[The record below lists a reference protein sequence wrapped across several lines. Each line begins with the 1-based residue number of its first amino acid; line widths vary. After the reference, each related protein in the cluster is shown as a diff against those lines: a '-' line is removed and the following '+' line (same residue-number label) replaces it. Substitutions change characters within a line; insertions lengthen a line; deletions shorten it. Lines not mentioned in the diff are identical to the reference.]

1 MSKADD
7 MKNTHFKPFTDDTSG
22 PEGERAVRDLK
33 LHGNVPDGYAETYTD
48 CMLGCDMGRG
58 QLPLHC
64 AGYLGL
70 HPWLTE
76 TVNEIDAAGNV
87 AAVLVR
93 YAVLKGIVEVLW
105 VSTDTMI
112 ADFLTKAADEATF
125 IRCRAVLMNIKEE
138 GKWLPSL
145 RSSVKLK
152 TQRLVAAVAKAIKGM
167 D

>member
-1 MSKADD
+1 MSRATKKAIYFRIALAFIQRAV
-7 MKNTHFKPFTDDTSG
+7 KG
-22 PEGERAVRDLK
+22 PILLLCDNEATVKAVTKEGMSARTRYFERA
-33 LHGNVPDGYAETYTD
+33 T
-48 CMLGCDMGRG
+48 
-58 QLPLHC
+58 
-64 AGYLGL
+64 
-70 HPWLTE
+70 
-76 TVNEIDAAGNV
+76 
-87 AAVLVR
+87 VLVR

>member
-70 HPWLTE
+70 HRWLTE

-87 AAVLVR
+87 VAPVVPAGGGPAVIPQITRRAAQTIFPAGN
-93 YAVLKGIVEVLW
+93 Y
-105 VSTDTMI
+105 M
-112 ADFLTKAADEATF
+112 AAAE
-125 IRCRAVLMNIKEE
+125 I
-138 GKWLPSL
+138 
-145 RSSVKLK
+145 
-152 TQRLVAAVAKAIKGM
+152 
-167 D
+167 

>member
-1 MSKADD
+1 MYFVHALWRSRPILLLCDNEATVKAVTKEGMSAR
-7 MKNTHFKPFTDDTSG
+7 TRYF
-22 PEGERAVRDLK
+22 ERA
-33 LHGNVPDGYAETYTD
+33 T
-48 CMLGCDMGRG
+48 
-58 QLPLHC
+58 
-64 AGYLGL
+64 
-70 HPWLTE
+70 
-76 TVNEIDAAGNV
+76 
-87 AAVLVR
+87 VLVR

-138 GKWLPSL
+138 GKWLPSV

>member
-33 LHGNVPDGYAETYTD
+33 QHGNIPDAYAETFTD

-70 HPWLTE
+70 HRWLTE

-87 AAVLVR
+87 VAPVVPAGGGPAVIPQITR
-93 YAVLKGIVEVLW
+93 R
-105 VSTDTMI
+105 
-112 ADFLTKAADEATF
+112 EAQTIF
-125 IRCRAVLMNIKEE
+125 PAGNY
-138 GKWLPSL
+138 P
-145 RSSVKLK
+145 
-152 TQRLVAAVAKAIKGM
+152 Q
-167 D
+167 